1 VLKDKDVSCFIGIL
15 GIGKESKMIIAIDG
29 PSGAGKSTVA
39 KLLSKELGF
48 EYIDTGAMYR
58 ALAYKAYIQGID
70 INESEIAEMLQTTDI
85 DYHDNRIFLDG
96 KDVENLIREE
106 AISIAASK
114 ISALKIVR
122 EKMVDLQRKIA
133 ANKNAVLEGRDIGTI
148 VFPDADYKFFITAP
162 VEERARRRYEQLK
175 ANMIEADYDSVL
187 KGMIKRDQNDSA
199 REYSPLKIADD
210 AILIDT
216 GRMDLAEVVKT
227 LAAHIGGKNVL

>member
-1 VLKDKDVSCFIGIL
+1 
-15 GIGKESKMIIAIDG
+15 MIIAIDG

-187 KGMIKRDQNDSA
+187 KDMIKRDQNDSA
-199 REYSPLKIADD
+199 RENSPLKIADD

>member
-1 VLKDKDVSCFIGIL
+1 MLKDKDVSCFIGIL

-39 KLLSKELGF
+39 KLLSKELGY

-187 KGMIKRDQNDSA
+187 KDMIKRDQNDSA

>member
-70 INESEIAEMLQTTDI
+70 IKESEIAEMLQTTDI

-187 KGMIKRDQNDSA
+187 KDMIKRDQNDSA

>member
-1 VLKDKDVSCFIGIL
+1 MLKDKDVSCFIGIL

-187 KGMIKRDQNDSA
+187 KDMIKRDQNDSA

>member
-1 VLKDKDVSCFIGIL
+1 
-15 GIGKESKMIIAIDG
+15 MIIAIDG

-106 AISIAASK
+106 AISIATSK

-122 EKMVDLQRKIA
+122 EKWLTCNEDCS
-133 ANKNAVLEGRDIGTI
+133 E
-148 VFPDADYKFFITAP
+148 
-162 VEERARRRYEQLK
+162 
-175 ANMIEADYDSVL
+175 
-187 KGMIKRDQNDSA
+187 
-199 REYSPLKIADD
+199 
-210 AILIDT
+210 
-216 GRMDLAEVVKT
+216 
-227 LAAHIGGKNVL
+227 

>member
-187 KGMIKRDQNDSA
+187 KDMIKRDQNDSA

-210 AILIDT
+210 AILIRYPLLKQFSRSR
-216 GRMDLAEVVKT
+216 GP
-227 LAAHIGGKNVL
+227 GYGP

>member
-1 VLKDKDVSCFIGIL
+1 
-15 GIGKESKMIIAIDG
+15 MIIAIDG

-133 ANKNAVLEGRDIGTI
+133 ANKNAVLEGSDIGTI

-187 KGMIKRDQNDSA
+187 KDMIKRDQNDSA